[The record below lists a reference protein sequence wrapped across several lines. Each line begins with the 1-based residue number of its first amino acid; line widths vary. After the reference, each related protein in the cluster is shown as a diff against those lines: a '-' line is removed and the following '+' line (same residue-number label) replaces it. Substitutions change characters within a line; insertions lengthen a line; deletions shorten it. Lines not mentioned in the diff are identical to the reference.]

1 MGARS
6 TQKRDGYRAYFSGGA
21 PDEESRYK
29 KDSYAHEN
37 FIEGWNEA
45 MAQEEAEEADRE
57 WRKENPTLEDRID
70 KLEEQVE
77 LLMERLNETG

>member
-6 TQKRDGYRAYFSGGA
+6 TQKRDGYRAYFSGGN

-37 FIEGWNEA
+37 FVEGWNKA
-45 MAQEEAEEADRE
+45 MAEEEAQEAEEEYR
-57 WRKENPTLEDRID
+57 RENPTIEDRVE

-77 LLMERLNETG
+77 LLLSMVNP